1 VLIKGKQIREA
12 TIEQRNLNLSTPL
25 NPTDAATKEYVD
37 LRAGIT
43 RSSVERYSDK
53 NLEMSANA
61 SNGVNGV
68 HLATNIPLLDQP
80 STGSGVNVYING
92 IQSNNITFFARKDS
106 NDQPVLPIRD
116 FGEEQLGDYCFF
128 STVNAQYELT
138 SDDIIDFMYIISD
151 VSEGT
156 SGQPG
161 FEIVESVFGRTGAVV
176 AHYGDYTADMIA
188 YTDNST
194 SGLNAQ
200 YVDNVQDALDDVYN
214 KIENIVV
221 KTKIIYVNELA
232 TGNND
237 GSSWD
242 NAFSDLNDA
251 LNIAKYGDE
260 IWVAKGTYYPTD
272 TLDRTIS
279 FEIPS
284 GVKIFGGFN
293 GTEKTLNERNYKNN
307 KSVLSG
313 NIDHSTSGS
322 NTNNSYHILTLN
334 NVTNI
339 EINGF
344 EICDANNEDTE
355 IDYGAGILCNNTGD
369 IVIKNIIIKN
379 CVSNYTAGIN
389 VNSGTIILDNVEM
402 FNLSVSKYFSSV
414 RALNCSITV
423 QNCYIHDNNSISGG
437 VSFGIGDSNNTI
449 NAVFNNNIF
458 KNEQYNQYSV
468 LYFYG
473 SSKNGSV
480 VISNNLFKNCTG
492 DWGTIFGGHS
502 SHYNILAV
510 NNIFDSC
517 SIHNVNNGGTIYN
530 YTASSFYIIN
540 NTFINSNSYDIATFH
555 DDNNVGLTFIYNNLL
570 IGPNSRIRND
580 KYNTVVKNCKM
591 ENSIN
596 EIIPVLEKENII
608 YGTTNISSTYKVS
621 TASDIIGFGKNEF
634 WNIVHEFDYL
644 INLNDKDFYGNVR
657 ILGENID
664 LGAVENVSVS
674 DGITGN
680 VYASQIIYDNGTS
693 GLSSQNVQYAI
704 DELNTNIS
712 NLTSDDITEGTNN
725 LYYTSDRFSTDF
737 SSKTTDDLVEGGTN
751 GYYTEDRFDS
761 SLATKT
767 TDDVTEGTNN
777 LYYTSDRFS
786 TDFSSKTTDDLVEG
800 GTNGYYTEDRF
811 DSSLATKTTD
821 DITEGTNNLYYT
833 SDRFSTDFSS
843 KTTDDL
849 VEGGTNGYYTEDRF
863 DSSLATK
870 TTDDITEGTNNL
882 YYTDAR
888 VSTVISNA
896 SINELSDVLIGTNG
910 VDINYVLKWN
920 GTHWIP
926 LSENVLSVFNRTG
939 HIAAT
944 SGDYSADQITYD
956 NGTTSI
962 SAINVQTAIDEV
974 YAEARYSE
982 TDIAPEESLSGTS
995 GSSIITYNIDL
1006 TNPVINKINIA
1017 DGTETLIF
1025 TLSFTSDSDIK
1036 SREVLVLLNNSL
1048 NSSNITTIIFDDNNG
1063 VYTWR
1068 WAVGIKPDNLVAG
1081 INAALYVYNVSN
1093 TEVKAT
1099 WEIEE

>member
-1 VLIKGKQIREA
+1 MLIKGKQIREA

-767 TDDVTEGTNN
+767 TDD
-777 LYYTSDRFS
+777 
-786 TDFSSKTTDDLVEG
+786 
-800 GTNGYYTEDRF
+800 
-811 DSSLATKTTD
+811 
-821 DITEGTNNLYYT
+821 
-833 SDRFSTDFSS
+833 
-843 KTTDDL
+843 
-849 VEGGTNGYYTEDRF
+849 
-863 DSSLATK
+863 
-870 TTDDITEGTNNL
+870 ITEGTNNL

-920 GTHWIP
+920 GTYWIP